1 MSATEPVRVERD
13 GDVAVLVIDS
23 PPLNLYD
30 ARLHEALEAAV
41 QEVLD
46 ASPRAV
52 LFRAEGRV
60 VSGGVDVSVFAAQ
73 ESAADATALFER
85 LVAMARDVEGLPCP
99 TVFAAHGLCLTWAF
113 ELALACDLLV
123 AAESAS
129 FGLVERVVGLTP
141 AMGGTQ
147 RLAERAGSGRAR
159 ELVMTGARY
168 DAATL
173 ERWNVVNRVLP
184 DDRFAAS
191 VREFV
196 ADLAAGPPLAH
207 AATKQ
212 VIREYLEGGLERA
225 NDRVSEIAGGLFD
238 SEDLRGAV
246 QSFLERGPGRATFRG
261 R

>member
-1 MSATEPVRVERD
+1 MTDPVRLQRED
-13 GDVAVLVIDS
+13 GLAVVTFDS
-23 PPLNLYD
+23 PPLNLFD
-30 ARLHEALEAAV
+30 AALEASLR
-41 QEVLD
+41 EVIGELEQ
-46 ASPRAV
+46 SLPRAV

-73 ESAADATALFER
+73 AGPDGATGTFDSLIEIEQRVER
-85 LVAMARDVEGLPCP
+85 LECP
-99 TVFAAHGLCLTWAF
+99 TVFAAHALCLTWAF
-113 ELALACDLLV
+113 ELSLACDLIV

-129 FGLVERVVGLTP
+129 FGLVEIVVGLTP

-159 ELVMTGARY
+159 ELVMTGRPY

-184 DDRFAAS
+184 DEGFDQGA
-191 VREFV
+191 RE
-196 ADLAAGPPLAH
+196 LAATLAMGPTRAH

-212 VIREYLEGGLERA
+212 VIREYLEGGVQRA
-225 NDRVSEIAGGLFD
+225 DESVGRIAGELFAT
-238 SEDLRGAV
+238 EDLQQAV
-246 QSFLERGPGRATFRG
+246 RTFLEQGPGKANFTG